1 MALVFSTLLLKEWY
15 YPRLR
20 WSDVSMSL
28 AYGLP
33 LIPHS
38 LSAWAMNFVDR
49 LLLESRVPLA
59 ELGLYTLGYQL
70 GVAMLVLVS
79 SINMAW
85 SPYYYNLMTRQANA
99 ERVVRQVSSL
109 YVAVIGG
116 ICLVVA
122 LFSREIVQLLA
133 PPTYLSAARYAP
145 LILFSYLLEG
155 YYYFV
160 VMPLFFYKKTS
171 WIPLITFSAALVNIV
186 LNLWWIPRWGA
197 LGSAWATF
205 VAFLVALLIA
215 YVLGRRWQQIN
226 YPLLKLAI
234 ANGLIFIGV
243 LLATYPLP
251 TDRYLTEL
259 VRKFALLAG
268 FASFAYLWLVKPN
281 LNLLGRGS

>member
-1 MALVFSTLLLKEWY
+1 
-15 YPRLR
+15 
-20 WSDVSMSL
+20 
-28 AYGLP
+28 
-33 LIPHS
+33 
-38 LSAWAMNFVDR
+38 MNFVDR